1 MDTEVKTIALCSC
14 PYWYR
19 VWIVQEISSA
29 MDLEVRRKESISAK
43 VPGGVEKC
51 ETWDTFFHRVQE
63 STAPKNQAI
72 ALADQRKGR
81 HGDSYLLANLMEACK
96 DSLCEEP
103 RDKIYGFVGIAHDC
117 QDGSLPVDYGKSLFE
132 LYEDVVRF
140 QYRSYRTT
148 NFKPKTIVH
157 FSQLVQQL
165 LGGHDHMLKDL
176 AGKPN
181 PLSPIKSVKHG
192 PFKVASVYSG
202 KISILGPTYEEI
214 LGVPNATRR
223 WKVALSKTWTDIE
236 KLRKKNEGFMRLLI
250 ELSASDLEK
259 ACPIEPQYS
268 WKREK
273 SMREAP
279 GERDASNKKREA
291 LTRSEWELIPMYK
304 LGPNPLY
311 NMPESGAAS
320 ETPVPFQSRLF
331 ATDNGLI
338 GLVPHN
344 TQKGDLIFQFW
355 NSDVVAVVSLDGEHH
370 MRIIGRAVVAK
381 DEYVSGSK
389 FYIPQ
394 DLDKIVQ
401 RMEGQVERA
410 GLDFENGVDVYM
422 DIRTLQ
428 LMTR

>member
-1 MDTEVKTIALCSC
+1 
-14 PYWYR
+14 
-19 VWIVQEISSA
+19 
-29 MDLEVRRKESISAK
+29 
-43 VPGGVEKC
+43 
-51 ETWDTFFHRVQE
+51 
-63 STAPKNQAI
+63 
-72 ALADQRKGR
+72 
-81 HGDSYLLANLMEACK
+81 
-96 DSLCEEP
+96 
-103 RDKIYGFVGIAHDC
+103 
-117 QDGSLPVDYGKSLFE
+117 
-132 LYEDVVRF
+132 
-140 QYRSYRTT
+140 
-148 NFKPKTIVH
+148 
-157 FSQLVQQL
+157 
-165 LGGHDHMLKDL
+165 
-176 AGKPN
+176 
-181 PLSPIKSVKHG
+181 
-192 PFKVASVYSG
+192 
-202 KISILGPTYEEI
+202 
-214 LGVPNATRR
+214 
-223 WKVALSKTWTDIE
+223 
-236 KLRKKNEGFMRLLI
+236 
-250 ELSASDLEK
+250 
-259 ACPIEPQYS
+259 
-268 WKREK
+268 
-273 SMREAP
+273 MREAP